1 MALGIVIGLV
11 LGCAMGGIMV
21 IPYVRSTKNE
31 K

>member
-1 MALGIVIGLV
+1 MALGIAIGLV
-11 LGCAMGGIMV
+11 LGCAMGGMMV

>member
-1 MALGIVIGLV
+1 MVLGIVIGLV
-11 LGCAMGGIMV
+11 LGCAMGCIMV